1 MTDMD
6 HPDYTKLA
14 SVLKAAYDQAARGK
28 GKERHASDGQPFE
41 LQPMSAINQVL
52 GSIDGFLYQAAKK
65 AQEARRLPY
74 GRAQAELLGAI
85 NYLAGA
91 VIALDTWASG
101 TLPAL
106 NDTPLPIIDQPTGAA
121 ACTLTCCC
129 SQYDT
134 CTKPCVPRVQRLA
147 DADGW
152 IKHDGGPCPVPRGT
166 LVEVRLR
173 DGHIQAG
180 LALHDD
186 GTCTSEPQ
194 WTGGDYPSL
203 TIAAYRIL
211 PTTN

>member
-6 HPDYTKLA
+6 HPDYTKLS

-106 NDTPLPIIDQPTGAA
+106 SDTPLPIIDQPTGAA
-121 ACTLTCCC
+121 ACT
-129 SQYDT
+129 
-134 CTKPCVPRVQRLA
+134 
-147 DADGW
+147 ADGW
-152 IKHDGGPCPVPRGT
+152 IEWSGGACPVPAGT
-166 LVEVRLR
+166 AVEVRQR
-173 DGHIQAG
+173 NGEVIKG
-180 LALHDD
+180 LALQSPWTDALQWQVGIPPHD
-186 GTCTSEPQ
+186 
-194 WTGGDYPSL
+194 L
-203 TIAAYRIL
+203 TPDHTDIVAYRIIN